1 MGVQTTQHKW
11 QRPKSDREKTMLI
24 VQQTFSKKA
33 SPAQLSN
40 TRNKPARKEEERVC
54 EQHTDAHRG
63 GDRLQ
68 SKGEYI
74 LTYMFLGYYYY
85 CKFSGSVV
93 NYGTFGSTKDLL
105 LLLFVCLLT

>member
-40 TRNKPARKEEERVC
+40 TRNKPLQGRRKRVC
-54 EQHTDAHRG
+54 VNSTQTHTEVGTD
-63 GDRLQ
+63 
-68 SKGEYI
+68 SNPKES
-74 LTYMFLGYYYY
+74 TY
-85 CKFSGSVV
+85 
-93 NYGTFGSTKDLL
+93 
-105 LLLFVCLLT
+105 

>member
-40 TRNKPARKEEERVC
+40 TRNKPARKEEE
-54 EQHTDAHRG
+54 
-63 GDRLQ
+63 
-68 SKGEYI
+68 
-74 LTYMFLGYYYY
+74 
-85 CKFSGSVV
+85 SV
-93 NYGTFGSTKDLL
+93 
-105 LLLFVCLLT
+105 